1 MRKNWK
7 NNQNISKNT
16 NIWTKKKRRSL
27 RMSSEKYRNI
37 RKKIQRIDILIE
49 NENDVWRKQSLKNEK
64 NDLIK
69 QRKELEK

>member
-1 MRKNWK
+1 
-7 NNQNISKNT
+7 
-16 NIWTKKKRRSL
+16 
-27 RMSSEKYRNI
+27 MSSEKYRNI